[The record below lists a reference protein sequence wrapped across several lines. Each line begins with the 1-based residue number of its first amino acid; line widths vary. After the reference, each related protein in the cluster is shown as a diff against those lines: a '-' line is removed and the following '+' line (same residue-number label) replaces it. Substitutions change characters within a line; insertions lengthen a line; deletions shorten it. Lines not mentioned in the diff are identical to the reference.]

1 MSWLDNVVAWIS
13 PEAGAKRAA
22 WRATYNEL
30 RNYDAGN
37 NSRLNAGW
45 RAANYS
51 AEMTDRTSRDTIRA
65 RARDLERNSDIAN
78 SLISAYKRNVIGAG
92 YNLQAKTK
100 NAKLNADIEKLW
112 KKWCKARNCDVT
124 GTQTLNQILRM
135 AVTRKKVD
143 GGILFVKV
151 YTNDGMI
158 PFKLQMI
165 EVDEL
170 DTLQVGETA
179 GRKPNRRRY

>member
-1 MSWLDNVVAWIS
+1 MESGELLRRNDGQNVQRHHQS
-13 PEAGAKRAA
+13 Q
-22 WRATYNEL
+22 
-30 RNYDAGN
+30 
-37 NSRLNAGW
+37 
-45 RAANYS
+45 S
-51 AEMTDRTSRDTIRA
+51 ARPG
-65 RARDLERNSDIAN
+65 RNSDIAN
-78 SLISAYKRNVIGAG
+78 SLVSAYKRNVIGAG

-124 GTQTLNQILRM
+124 GTQTLNQMLRM

-151 YTNDGMI
+151 YTNDGMT

-165 EVDEL
+165 EL
-170 DTLQVGETA
+170 MSSTLSRLRDGR
-179 GRKPNRRRY
+179 RKPNRRRY

>member
-170 DTLQVGETA
+170 DNMRTGTQ
-179 GRKPNRRRY
+179 RY

>member
-158 PFKLQMI
+158 PF
-165 EVDEL
+165 
-170 DTLQVGETA
+170 
-179 GRKPNRRRY
+179 R